1 MRISDWSSDVCSSDL
16 VDVAERRALRREADR
31 LCFCPT
37 AGNWRLPTPE
47 AGSFAIASGHNPSWP
62 FPRHY
67 IALSQPKGGPLAV
80 IDTVSK
86 AQALGAINGKHTDR
100 KCTRMKYIQL
110 LPLLIPTIL

>member
-67 IALSQPKGGPLAV
+67 IALAQPKGGPLAV

-86 AQALGAINGKHTDR
+86 APALGALRGKHPVRRGSSDERRVGKEWARTCR
-100 KCTRMKYIQL
+100 
-110 LPLLIPTIL
+110 

>member
-1 MRISDWSSDVCSSDL
+1 MV
-16 VDVAERRALRREADR
+16 VRREADR

-67 IALSQPKGGPLAV
+67 IALAQPKGGPFAV

-86 AQALGAINGKHTDR
+86 AQALGAISGKHPVRLGRTDR
-100 KCTRMKYIQL
+100 TSVVQGKSVDVRVVPGGGRSIKKK
-110 LPLLIPTIL
+110 